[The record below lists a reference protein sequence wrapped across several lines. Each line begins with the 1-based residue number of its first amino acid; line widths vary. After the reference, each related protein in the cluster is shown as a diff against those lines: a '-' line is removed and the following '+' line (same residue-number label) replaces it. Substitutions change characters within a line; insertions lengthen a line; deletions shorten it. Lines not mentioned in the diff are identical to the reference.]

1 MIGIEYEE
9 ILKKFSKVIKKDD
22 EIRNYDSKMT
32 YVKIEE
38 VEYIEEPEKKILIN
52 GIMNRSNYSF
62 YIKAKDTIEL
72 HTRDFERMELINKM
86 SCQFE
91 DYKIYRESISNANI
105 KNESFRI
112 LKEYMDK
119 KKDKIVYGYDVISN
133 IEINNVKVVFVSWSF
148 VKNLKGKWFE
158 ILTNKENKYKDI
170 NIVVFG
176 KDDENYKE
184 IKNNGGIIGVIY

>member
-38 VEYIEEPEKKILIN
+38 VKYIEEPEKKILIN

-158 ILTNKENKYKDI
+158 ILANKENKYKDI

>member
-1 MIGIEYEE
+1 
-9 ILKKFSKVIKKDD
+9 
-22 EIRNYDSKMT
+22 
-32 YVKIEE
+32 
-38 VEYIEEPEKKILIN
+38 
-52 GIMNRSNYSF
+52 
-62 YIKAKDTIEL
+62 
-72 HTRDFERMELINKM
+72 MELINKM

-158 ILTNKENKYKDI
+158 ILANKENKYKDI